1 MFDLLV
7 NSEEGRVST
16 LRSYFE
22 VVKLKAPQLRG
33 AGGVDIKW
41 YEVTDMLLFWYFW
54 FIYRFITLNLVR
66 VCIDYSTG
74 QM

>member
-1 MFDLLV
+1 M
-7 NSEEGRVST
+7 ST

-41 YEVTDMLLFWYFW
+41 YGVTDMLLFWYFW
-54 FIYRFITLNLVR
+54 LMYRLFTLNLVR
-66 VCIDYSTG
+66 VSLSIDYSTG
-74 QM
+74 QMYGTGQM